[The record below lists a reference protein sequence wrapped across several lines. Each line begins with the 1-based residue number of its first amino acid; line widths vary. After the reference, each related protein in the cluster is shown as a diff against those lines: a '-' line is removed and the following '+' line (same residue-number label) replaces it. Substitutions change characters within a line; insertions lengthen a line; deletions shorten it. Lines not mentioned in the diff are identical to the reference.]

1 MNTAQ
6 VNTANAQRD
15 WIGKWALYAANKTAV
30 KEFETGRSLTYREL
44 NTLGNHVAQMLTD
57 KGLTKGD
64 RVAILA
70 ESCLEYF
77 VLFAAAQ
84 KTGIILAPLNYRLS
98 AREIDF
104 LLADCSPL
112 LVIAQEKFQPL
123 LEACAHYQAVEHRL
137 QLESFANDIYE
148 RRNSV
153 YAFPS
158 STDITDDDP
167 IFILYTSGTTGFPK
181 GALYT
186 HGMLFWN
193 SINTHLHL
201 DITSSDVS
209 IICTPPFHTGGW
221 NIIPTP
227 FLHHG
232 ASFTVMQKFD
242 ATAVVELLE
251 RERVTMFMAVPTM
264 IQMMKESPIF
274 PTADLSSVRYF
285 IIGGE
290 PLPLPVID
298 EWQKRGIPIR
308 QGFGM
313 TEVGPSVTSLHQDD
327 SARKIGS
334 IGTLNFYLEARVV
347 DDNGNDVP
355 QGEEGEFILR
365 GAVVTPGYRNNPK
378 ASAEAIKDGWFY
390 SGDIVRQDSEGYFY
404 VVDRKKNMY
413 ISGGENVYPAEV
425 EKFIGTHES
434 VQEVAIIG
442 VPDEKWG
449 EVGKAFVALKA
460 ASVLTAEEILQYCTG
475 NLAKY
480 KIPKYVEFLPELPK
494 SDTGKIDRKRL
505 KLAQSEQ

>member
-1 MNTAQ
+1 MTTTNTH
-6 VNTANAQRD
+6 RD
-15 WIGKWALYAANKTAV
+15 WIGKWALYATNKPSV
-30 KEFETGRSLTYREL
+30 KEYETGRSLTYREL

-57 KGLTKGD
+57 KGLRKGD
-64 RVAILA
+64 RVAVLA

-104 LLADCSPL
+104 LLSDSAPS
-112 LVIAQEKFQPL
+112 LVITQAKFQPL
-123 LEACAHYQAVEHRL
+123 VEACAHYQDVAHKLSMEAFAEDVYSRR
-137 QLESFANDIYE
+137 ESAY
-148 RRNSV
+148 S
-153 YAFPS
+153 FPAL
-158 STDITDDDP
+158 TDIADDDP

-193 SINTHLHL
+193 SINTHLRL
-201 DITSSDVS
+201 DITSGDSS

-221 NIIPTP
+221 NVIPTP

-232 ASFTVMQKFD
+232 ATFTIMQKFD
-242 ATAVVELLE
+242 ADAVLKLLE
-251 RERVTMFMAVPTM
+251 SEKATMFMAVPTM
-264 IQMMKESPIF
+264 IQMMKESPLF
-274 PTADLSSVRYF
+274 HAVNLSSVRYF

-290 PLPLPVID
+290 PLPLPVIT
-298 EWQKRGIPIR
+298 EWQERGIPIR

-378 ASAEAIKDGWFY
+378 AMAETIKDGWFY
-390 SGDIVRQDSEGYFY
+390 TGDIVRQDSEGYFY

-425 EKFIGTHES
+425 EKFISTHES
-434 VQEVAIIG
+434 VQEVAIVG

-449 EVGKAFVALKA
+449 EVGKAFVALKT
-460 ASVLTAEEILQYCTG
+460 ASVLTAEEVLQYCTG

-480 KIPKYVEFLPELPK
+480 KIPKYVEFVPELPK

-505 KLAQSEQ
+505 KQGQSG

>member
-1 MNTAQ
+1 MNTPSMH
-6 VNTANAQRD
+6 RD
-15 WIGKWALYAANKTAV
+15 WIGKWAVYSPAKIAV
-30 KEFETGRSLTYREL
+30 KEYETGRSLTYREL
-44 NTLGNHVAQMLTD
+44 NTLGNHVAQTLTD
-57 KGLTKGD
+57 KGLQKGD
-64 RVAILA
+64 RVAIIA

-84 KTGIILAPLNYRLS
+84 KTGIVLVPLNYRLS

-104 LLADCSPL
+104 LLSDSAPAL
-112 LVIAQEKFQPL
+112 TITQAKFQPVV
-123 LEACAHYQAVEHRL
+123 EACAHYQSVAHKIA
-137 QLESFANDIYE
+137 LEEFQRDIYE
-148 RRNSV
+148 RRAQA
-153 YAFPS
+153 YAPPARVALA
-158 STDITDDDP
+158 DDDP

-193 SINTHLHL
+193 SVNTHLRL
-201 DITSSDVS
+201 DITSEDVS
-209 IICTPPFHTGGW
+209 VTCTPPFHTGGW

-242 ATAVVELLE
+242 ADAVVRLLE
-251 RERVTMFMAVPTM
+251 SERVTMFMAVPTM
-264 IQMMKESPIF
+264 IQMMKEAPAFQS
-274 PTADLSSVRYF
+274 ADLSSVRYF

-290 PLPLPVID
+290 PLPLPVIE

-313 TEVGPSVTSLHQDD
+313 TEVGPSVTSLHQND

-355 QGEEGEFILR
+355 QGEEGELALR
-365 GAVVTPGYRNNPK
+365 GPVVTPGYRNNPK
-378 ASAEAIKDGWFY
+378 ATEETIKDGWFFT
-390 SGDIVRQDSEGYFY
+390 GDIVRQDAEGYFY
-404 VVDRKKNMY
+404 VLDRKKNMY

-425 EKFIGTHES
+425 EKFIGTHED

-449 EVGKAFVALKA
+449 EVGKAFVALKHGA
-460 ASVLTAEEILQYCTG
+460 TLAAEELIQYCSG

-480 KIPKYVEFLPELPK
+480 KIPKYVEFLEELPK

-505 KLAQSEQ
+505 KQQNVKA